1 MNSCFINNYYYL
13 IIIIIIIIIL
23 SKVDFKKDQ
32 KSCEERGCVWD
43 SQKRDNDIRICYI
56 DVNKVGYKRVTDVK
70 TTANGFEA
78 QLQIKDWA
86 KTLLKHSQYIEKLK
100 FEVTYLTDRIVR
112 VKVLDAN
119 NIRYEVPF
127 QKNFPLLKQINDK
140 TSESDRKYK
149 VEISDSKDNF
159 SFSVVRNK
167 TKTKL

>member
-1 MNSCFINNYYYL
+1 MRL
-13 IIIIIIIIIL
+13 
-23 SKVDFKKDQ
+23 
-32 KSCEERGCVWD
+32 E
-43 SQKRDNDIRICYI
+43 
-56 DVNKVGYKRVTDVK
+56 
-70 TTANGFEA
+70 
-78 QLQIKDWA
+78 IKDSA
-86 KTLLKHSQYIEKLK
+86 KTLLKHSEYIEKLK

-127 QKNFPLLKQINDK
+127 QKNFPLLQQTIDK

-159 SFSVVRNK
+159 SFSVIRSN